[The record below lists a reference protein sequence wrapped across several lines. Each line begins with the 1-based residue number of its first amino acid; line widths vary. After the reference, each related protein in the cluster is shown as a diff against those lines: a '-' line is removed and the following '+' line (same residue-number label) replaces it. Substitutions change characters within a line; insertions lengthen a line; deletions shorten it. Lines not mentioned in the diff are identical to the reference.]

1 MCLHFLRK
9 NYACLDY
16 MYKLFSLHS
25 LSLSLFVYACVW
37 KGKPM
42 PPPSPFERKQML
54 MQDLPLVASPT
65 SLETHIYIYI
75 Y

>member
-1 MCLHFLRK
+1 
-9 NYACLDY
+9 
-16 MYKLFSLHS
+16 
-25 LSLSLFVYACVW
+25 
-37 KGKPM
+37 M

-75 Y
+75 LSAISSKYDSSPPVLLWHPANG